1 MNTSGFMHEHIW
13 FHAWT
18 HGHASAVWH
27 GLSCTTACNAMSEV
41 DLWHLQI
48 SQLMGHY
55 TQHTGQQFSGGNSQ
69 YAKLAQIASQ
79 KCGINIPPAL
89 LMKL

>member
-1 MNTSGFMHEHIW
+1 MNGYCFLWQMY
-13 FHAWT
+13 FHT
-18 HGHASAVWH
+18 YSPGHAAPVWH
-27 GLSCTTACNAMSEV
+27 GLSCITACDALSEV

-48 SQLMGHY
+48 SKLMGHY
-55 TQHTGQQFSGGNSQ
+55 TQSTGQQFSGGNSQ